1 MRTTSRKLVLLLPIL
16 IHLRLLNDSRIIPRY
31 LIKFL
36 GHAAILT
43 FLH

>member
-16 IHLRLLNDSRIIPRY
+16 IHLRLLNDSRIMPGY